1 MRLFITF
8 LVALTLAACQHN
20 PTVPEERIV
29 YKTILVTPPD
39 ELLKDC
45 ELQTPPNVEEYMRS
59 DWSEKEAL
67 LVTAYDGAMRKT
79 ILCSVS
85 KKTLREWKQKQQ
97 EVYSTK
103 DQKP

>member
-1 MRLFITF
+1 MKLFITF
-8 LVALTLAACQHN
+8 LLVIFLTACQTN
-20 PTVPEERIV
+20 PSVPEERIV
-29 YKTILVTPPD
+29 YNTILVTPPD

-45 ELQTPPNVEEYMRS
+45 ELQTPPNVDEYMKS
-59 DWSEKEAL
+59 DWSGKEEL
-67 LVTAYDGAMRKT
+67 LVTAYNEATKKT

-97 EVYSTK
+97 EIYSTK